1 MPRSRIVSVPILLML
16 LGSFIAGCSTSQ
28 STSIQK
34 LENTPKPVQGMI
46 QGFLHTNHSQLVD
59 ATGKVVH
66 LTGVNWFGFETS
78 TFAPHGLQVRNWR
91 DMLAQIAHLGFNT
104 IRLPYSNQLFDPASV
119 PQGIDYKLNPDL
131 VGLKGLALLD
141 RFVQGASK
149 YGLKIILDQH
159 RPDAYAQSNLWYTD
173 HLPESRWIS
182 DWVMLAQHFKDNPTV
197 IGADLHNEPHGQATW
212 GDGNQATDW
221 RLAAE
226 RGGNAIL
233 AVNPNWLI
241 IVEGIENFQGN
252 FYWWG
257 GNLEGAGKY
266 PVQLSVPNRLVY
278 SAHDYGPELWNQS
291 WFQAPNFP
299 LNLPDFWM
307 KQWAYLEQDGQTPVL
322 LGEFGGQ
329 KVAPDTPEGLWMRA
343 LVAFLKAKGISYTYW
358 SWNPDSGDTGGI
370 LEPDWKT
377 IDTAK
382 LDILSAYQWPIPG
395 EFQPQAKLTSQ
406 ARDILQ
412 AYR

>member
-1 MPRSRIVSVPILLML
+1 M
-16 LGSFIAGCSTSQ
+16 
-28 STSIQK
+28 
-34 LENTPKPVQGMI
+34 
-46 QGFLHTNHSQLVD
+46 HTNHSQLVD

-197 IGADLHNEPHGQATW
+197 IGADLHNEPH
-212 GDGNQATDW
+212 
-221 RLAAE
+221 
-226 RGGNAIL
+226 
-233 AVNPNWLI
+233 
-241 IVEGIENFQGN
+241 
-252 FYWWG
+252 
-257 GNLEGAGKY
+257 
-266 PVQLSVPNRLVY
+266 
-278 SAHDYGPELWNQS
+278 
-291 WFQAPNFP
+291 
-299 LNLPDFWM
+299 
-307 KQWAYLEQDGQTPVL
+307 
-322 LGEFGGQ
+322 
-329 KVAPDTPEGLWMRA
+329 
-343 LVAFLKAKGISYTYW
+343 
-358 SWNPDSGDTGGI
+358 
-370 LEPDWKT
+370 
-377 IDTAK
+377 
-382 LDILSAYQWPIPG
+382 
-395 EFQPQAKLTSQ
+395 
-406 ARDILQ
+406 
-412 AYR
+412 